1 MIFSQKHIALVFL
14 FFSGIFFGF
23 YIAKIPTQP
32 NNIITTS
39 LSQIA
44 SWSIFW
50 SSSGSVSDSIFDS
63 KKIQEAKKLIQ
74 TEYYHFSEKTKDEI
88 ENGMITS
95 LVASLWDKHSSYFPP
110 KEASDFSDTLRGDF
124 EWIGAV
130 IDENPKWIKIQKV
143 LEGSPAEK
151 WGLKNGDII
160 TMVDT
165 TSLVWFTADE
175 AVQKIRGPKWSK
187 VILSY
192 LRGDNETVQKV
203 EITRDTVLVPST
215 QEKMFTGSKIG
226 YLEVG
231 FFWEHTTQEFEKSL
245 KSLTNSGA
253 EWIILDF
260 RNNPGGFLDS
270 AVEILSMVLPA
281 DTVAVITRENDAKKN
296 QTLYTIAGKF
306 SNTQV
311 PIVMLVNEYS
321 ASASEIVAGAL
332 QDYGRAI
339 LIGEKTYGKW
349 SVQSPFVLSD
359 GSILKLTIGR
369 WYTPKDRWIDQEG
382 IHPDI
387 SIVLKDEDYKN
398 AYDRQL
404 EGAKKVMQELL
415 KSKGDVP
422 KTIESMKNTT
432 F

>member
-1 MIFSQKHIALVFL
+1 
-14 FFSGIFFGF
+14 
-23 YIAKIPTQP
+23 
-32 NNIITTS
+32 
-39 LSQIA
+39 
-44 SWSIFW
+44 
-50 SSSGSVSDSIFDS
+50 
-63 KKIQEAKKLIQ
+63 
-74 TEYYHFSEKTKDEI
+74 
-88 ENGMITS
+88 MITS
-95 LVASLWDKHSSYFPP
+95 LVSSLGDKHSSYFPP
-110 KEASDFSDTLRGDF
+110 KEATDFSDTLRGDF
-124 EWIGAV
+124 EGIGAV
-130 IDENPKWIKIQKV
+130 IDENPKGIKIQKV

-151 WGLKNGDII
+151 GGLKNGDII

-165 TSLVWFTADE
+165 TSLVGFTADE
-175 AVQKIRGPKWSK
+175 AVQKIRGPKGSK
-187 VILSY
+187 ITISY
-192 LRGDNETVQKV
+192 LRGDDENVQKV
-203 EITRDTVLVPST
+203 EIIRDIVLIPST
-215 QEKMFTGSKIG
+215 QEKIFTGSKIG

-231 FFWEHTTQEFEKSL
+231 FFGEHTTQEFEKSL
-245 KSLTNSGA
+245 KNLTNSGA
-253 EWIILDF
+253 EGIILDF

-270 AVEILSMVLPA
+270 AVEILSIVLPV
-281 DTVAVITRENDAKKN
+281 DTAAVITRENDARKN
-296 QTLYTIAGKF
+296 QTLYTIGGKF

-311 PIVMLVNEYS
+311 PIVMLINEYS

-332 QDYGRAI
+332 QDYERAI
-339 LIGEKTYGKW
+339 LIGEKTYGKG

-369 WYTPKDRWIDQEG
+369 WYTPKDRGIDQEG